1 MDQLRFAASELGSY
15 IVAYIIEK
23 VSLRPERLP
32 RTKKMEDIMRIAA
45 KAMIR
50 QGRVVGL
57 GKGWGVEANEGNTQT
72 YLRQVRV
79 KFGDVTLPQVMRV
92 RNAIACCV
100 RSNVPQN
107 GQCVRSWKAMFSRFR
122 MRSTFSKKPVLTY
135 V

>member
-1 MDQLRFAASELGSY
+1 
-15 IVAYIIEK
+15 
-23 VSLRPERLP
+23 
-32 RTKKMEDIMRIAA
+32 MRIAA